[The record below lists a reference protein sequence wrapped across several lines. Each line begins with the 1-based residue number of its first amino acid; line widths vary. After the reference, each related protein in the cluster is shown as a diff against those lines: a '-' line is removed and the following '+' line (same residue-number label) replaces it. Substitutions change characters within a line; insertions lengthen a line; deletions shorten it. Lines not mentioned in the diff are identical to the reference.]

1 MRVCEA
7 AACHVS
13 ASLLKSIFASC
24 RARSRA
30 TTDQAFL
37 FLGRAGSLFL
47 HVPAWFPSANF
58 TFAVLQLLADDA
70 CSERL
75 YLYHT
80 LVLLSACLLS
90 RSCPP
95 AIITCLCRYTPSLS
109 IQPILP
115 LLARYAV
122 TAMLRPHRRCTTR
135 LYSSPAPF
143 HFIIKLNPTSRQS
156 SDSCDLVSPFIDT
169 SH

>member
-7 AACHVS
+7 AVVMLARLCSKVS
-13 ASLLKSIFASC
+13 LPVAAPAVVRPLTRRSC
-24 RARSRA
+24 
-30 TTDQAFL
+30 FL
-37 FLGRAGSLFL
+37 AAQVPLFL
-47 HVPAWFPSANF
+47 HVPAWFPPANF

>member
-7 AACHVS
+7 AGCHVS
-13 ASLLKSIFASC
+13 ASLPKSIFAIC

-37 FLGRAGSLFL
+37 FSWPRRFL
-47 HVPAWFPSANF
+47 VPACPGLVSVCQFHLCRVTA
-58 TFAVLQLLADDA
+58 LADDA
-70 CSERL
+70 CSGRL
-75 YLYHT
+75 YMYHT

-95 AIITCLCRYTPSLS
+95 APTLASCRYTPPLS
-109 IQPILP
+109 IHPILP

-122 TAMLRPHRRCTTR
+122 TAMLRPYRRCTTR
-135 LYSSPAPF
+135 LYSSPRSISLHHQTQP
-143 HFIIKLNPTSRQS
+143 HNSTILRYL
-156 SDSCDLVSPFIDT
+156 DLVSPFIP
-169 SH
+169 